1 MKRKLFSYIRPSL
14 TLLDN
19 GRFFNKPIG
28 WLYAAIAVFSLLLAV
43 FLVYTTIWWNNS
55 YQKTSESRKVY
66 QEVLLPE
73 YQKMKYA
80 HDTLTKIV
88 VNYGKVMN
96 NAIDC
101 LNDATKQADY
111 YGTYASYGPEYKQI
125 YTNAL
130 DVQHQWE
137 LAFKDASD
145 RWDLANSKLDV
156 IKPKYEKLKR
166 HFQKAEKEYLDSK
179 SVFDMVD
186 QFGTVIKGNDAPRGK
201 IIVGIILYSFMVFL
215 VGILNFLLWWSR
227 FLDLKTLIRV
237 QDKFVVTPIAAHF
250 LQTFGESL
258 GIIVSI
264 WGFFAELIQQVCH
277 LTVGQFG
284 LSYTQ
289 FGVFSI
295 FIPIVVGF
303 LIAFVFRIV
312 AELLKAVV
320 VIANNTGK

>member
-19 GRFFNKPIG
+19 GRFFKKPIG
-28 WLYAAIAVFSLLLAV
+28 WLYAAIAVFSLIAAV
-43 FLVYTTIWWNNS
+43 FLVFTTIWWNNS

-130 DVQHQWE
+130 DVQQQWE

-145 RWDLANSKLDV
+145 RWDLANAKLEV
-156 IKPKYEKLKR
+156 IKPKYEKLKL

-186 QFGTVIKGNDAPRGK
+186 QFGTVIKGHDAPGGK
-201 IIVGIILYSFMVFL
+201 AIVGIILYSFMVIL

-250 LQTFGESL
+250 LQTIGESL
-258 GIIVSI
+258 GITVCL
-264 WGFFAELIQQVCH
+264 WGFFAELIRQTCH
-277 LTVGQFG
+277 ITVGQFG

-289 FGVFSI
+289 FGIFSI
-295 FIPIVVGF
+295 FIPIVAGF

>member
-1 MKRKLFSYIRPSL
+1 MKRKLFSYIHPSL
-14 TLLDN
+14 ALLDN
-19 GRFFNKPIG
+19 GRFFKKPIG
-28 WLYAAIAVFSLLLAV
+28 WLYAAVAVFSLLLPI
-43 FLVYTTIWWNNS
+43 FLVYTTIWWNDS
-55 YQKTSESRKVY
+55 YQKTAESRKAY

-73 YQKMKYA
+73 FQKMKYA

-88 VNYGKVMN
+88 AVYGKEMN

-125 YTNAL
+125 YNNAL

-137 LAFKDASD
+137 AAYKEASN
-145 RWDLANSKLDV
+145 RWDVANTRLEI
-156 IKPKYEKLKR
+156 IKPKYEKLKV
-166 HFQKAEKEYLDSK
+166 HFQKAEREYLDSK
-179 SVFDMVD
+179 SVFDMVN
-186 QFGTVIKGNDAPRGK
+186 QFGTVIKAHEAPGGK
-201 IIVGIILYSFMVFL
+201 AILGLILYSFMVIL

-227 FLDLKTLIRV
+227 FLDLKTLIKV

-250 LQTFGESL
+250 LQTFGESIGL
-258 GIIVSI
+258 SI
-264 WGFFAELIQQVCH
+264 CLWGFFAELINQTCH

-284 LSYTQ
+284 LNYSQ
-289 FGVFSI
+289 FGIFSI
-295 FIPIVVGF
+295 FIPIVAGF

-312 AELLKAVV
+312 AELLKAII